1 MSISQRISFLLAVL
15 FAAILSLSV
24 VGIFGLNSAQDRF
37 EYYQDNTAPSVKS
50 LSEASIQIQKM
61 RVLARDYLIFTTPE
75 GRASAEGKLNET
87 AARIQSLLAD
97 YEKTSFQTIPI
108 WPWSGRTANCLSP
121 ISKARATC

>member
-15 FAAILSLSV
+15 FAALSLSV
-24 VGIFGLNSAQDRF
+24 VGIFGLNSAQNRF

-75 GRASAEGKLNET
+75 AEKRGRKAE
-87 AARIQSLLAD
+87 
-97 YEKTSFQTIPI
+97 
-108 WPWSGRTANCLSP
+108 
-121 ISKARATC
+121 